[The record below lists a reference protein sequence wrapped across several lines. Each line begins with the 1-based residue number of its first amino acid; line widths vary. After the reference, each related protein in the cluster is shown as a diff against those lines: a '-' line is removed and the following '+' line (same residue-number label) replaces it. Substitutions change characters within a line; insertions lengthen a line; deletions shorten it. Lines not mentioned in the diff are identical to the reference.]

1 MRRGVLVAAITALG
15 AAVNAQELPVWI
27 DAPAHPLVAERVALE
42 LGALGHASV
51 ASASGATRPA
61 VIRIRARA
69 GALFALVEAPG
80 RAPLEVAL
88 DADAADHPGASA
100 LRVVETLRAALLPS
114 PPPTRSEP
122 PALAPSVDPRR
133 WFDDLHVAAAFGGS
147 FSPSGGGPVPS
158 LHLRVAWERAPWVEV
173 VGDVAVA
180 SADFGAA
187 ARLRVST
194 ASLGIGA
201 PIVQGAA
208 GALGVSLR
216 VGLGFVELR
225 DATVASGVVGVAA
238 GAITGRITLWRRL
251 SAYGSL
257 SVGTTLAAV
266 TARTGAGE
274 AGEWGRPYLGGA
286 IGLSY

>member
-1 MRRGVLVAAITALG
+1 MRRGVVAAAIVALG
-15 AAVNAQELPVWI
+15 AVANAQELPVWI
-27 DAPAHPLVAERVALE
+27 DAPDHPRVAERVALE
-42 LGALGHASV
+42 LGALGHALV

-61 VIRIRARA
+61 VIRVRARA
-69 GALFALVEAPG
+69 QGLYALVEAPG
-80 RAPLEVAL
+80 LAPREVAL
-88 DADAADHPGASA
+88 DADAAEHPGASA

-114 PPPTRSEP
+114 PAPPRPASPLVAPRVETRP
-122 PALAPSVDPRR
+122 
-133 WFDDLHVAAAFGGS
+133 WIDDLHVAAAFGAS
-147 FSPSGGGPVPS
+147 ISPSGGGPVPA
-158 LHLRVAWERAPWVEV
+158 LHLRLAWERAPWVEL
-173 VGDVAVA
+173 VGDIAVA
-180 SADFGAA
+180 SAEFGAS

-194 ASLGIGA
+194 AAIGVGA
-201 PIVQGAA
+201 PLVQGRR

-238 GAITGRITLWRRL
+238 GALTGRVTLWRRL
-251 SAYGSL
+251 SAYGAL

-274 AGEWGRPYLGGA
+274 SGEWGRPFLGGA